1 MELKA
6 AYSEIAELKQI
17 VASKERRVN
26 QLLSSNVVKNL
37 DSNFDPSR
45 TSASALQ
52 NKLPGLV
59 VNVNT
64 SS

>member
-26 QLLSSNVVKNL
+26 QLLSSNVARNL
-37 DSNFDPSR
+37 DSNFESSR
-45 TSASALQ
+45 TSASALH

-59 VNVNT
+59 VNVN
-64 SS
+64 SSS